1 MAGVLHLLLGGCD
14 FGEELVQRRLAYLGR
29 SHYHL
34 LVNHHSVLVFVLAD
48 IILLEVAEVAL
59 MIEHVLVHVL
69 LTCLPHLVRA
79 TSICNCYF
87 LLLLWRCLIRILR

>member
-14 FGEELVQRRLAYLGR
+14 FGEELVERRLAYLGR

-34 LVNHHSVLVFVLAD
+34 LVNHHGVLVFVLAD
-48 IILLEVAEVAL
+48 IILLEVAEVVL

-69 LTCLPHLVRA
+69 LTCLPHLVRP

-87 LLLLWRCLIRILR
+87 LLLWRCLIRILR

>member
-14 FGEELVQRRLAYLGR
+14 FGEELVERRLAYLGR

-34 LVNHHSVLVFVLAD
+34 LVNHHGVLVFVLAD

-69 LTCLPHLVRA
+69 LTCLPHLVRP
-79 TSICNCYF
+79 TSICNSYF